1 MFPLT
6 AAAGQ
11 QFGSE
16 LGDAG
21 CAGWQSTP
29 VVDIFKQCDVESK
42 KNVELSGKVGLRMVC
57 VAQLLQQLLPSSTSA
72 TLTQFSILQHPILL
86 LPAG

>member
-1 MFPLT
+1 MEG
-6 AAAGQ
+6 AAGHVPAHSSSRATI
-11 QFGSE
+11 GSE

-29 VVDIFKQCDVESK
+29 VVNIFKQCDVESK

-57 VAQLLQQLLPSSTSA
+57 VAQLLQQSFRSSTPA
-72 TLTQFSILQHPILL
+72 ILPWLSML
-86 LPAG
+86 